1 VIPDDVIAFIAR
13 KFNAADRDSEASILS
28 AAKIHD
34 GSAASPR
41 LIRCAAV
48 ASRGSLDQLRAEV
61 GKLMVDWRDVI
72 VAGEY
77 DLLEGSLT
85 RVRDLS
91 DPIADDA

>member
-1 VIPDDVIAFIAR
+1 MIPEDVMSFIAR
-13 KFNAADRDSEASILS
+13 KFNAADRDLAASILS

-48 ASRGSLDQLRAEV
+48 ASRGSLGQLRAEV
-61 GKLMVDWRDVI
+61 EKLMVDWRDVI

-85 RVRDLS
+85 RVRDLD
-91 DPIADDA
+91 DPITDDA